1 MMKRMSYVALLF
13 AAIVVRPAAAQAP
26 RTAPP
31 PELRPALERI
41 EEMTALELAKENVG
55 SVTVGIVLGADLVWT
70 RSFGYADME
79 DKIMATRSTVY
90 RIGSITKQFTALMLL
105 QLVHEGKAHLADPVE
120 KYLPEISKVAER
132 RPWAPPV
139 TLVQLAT
146 MTSGMDR
153 EPARLETYLKGS
165 VAEWEKVMLAALG
178 ETRYAF
184 EPGTRYFYSNI
195 GYAMLGA
202 SLARAAGRPFT
213 EYVRERIFGPLG
225 MKNTDFE
232 PTAAIRPALAKG
244 YEIGGDGR
252 LDAETPA
259 REHEGRGYKVPN
271 GALYTTVEDLAR
283 FVAFELGEG
292 PDGVLPKKAW
302 LENLSRV
309 NSADGN
315 LTSGYGIGFQVSRRG
330 DFVAYGHGGSVAGYR
345 ASALFDP
352 VSKTG
357 AIVLRN
363 VGGRFDVSGLCRR
376 ALEEVA
382 AAGKAA
388 ARR

>member
-1 MMKRMSYVALLF
+1 MVKRMPYLALLL
-13 AAIVVRPAAAQAP
+13 AAVAVRTVAAQAP
-26 RTAPP
+26 RSAVP
-31 PELRPALERI
+31 PELRPALQRI
-41 EEMTALELAKENVG
+41 EDMAALELAKESVG
-55 SVTVGIVLGADLVWT
+55 SVTVGIVAGPELVWT

-79 DKIMATRSTVY
+79 NRILATRNSVY

-105 QLVHEGKAHLADPVE
+105 QLAHEGKVHLADPAE
-120 KYLPEISKVAER
+120 KYLPEISRVAER
-132 RPWAPPV
+132 KAWAPPV
-139 TLVQLAT
+139 TLIQLAT

-153 EPARLETYLKGS
+153 EPAHLDTYLKGP
-165 VAEWEKVMLAALG
+165 VADWEKVMLAALG
-178 ETRYAF
+178 ETKYAY
-184 EPGTRYFYSNI
+184 EPDTRYFYSNI

-213 EYVRERIFGPLG
+213 EYVREKIFQPLG

-232 PTAAIRPALAKG
+232 PSATVRPALAKG
-244 YEIGGDGR
+244 YEIRADGR

-271 GALYTTVEDLAR
+271 GAVYTTVEDLAR

-292 PDGVLPKKAW
+292 PESVLPRKTW

-315 LTSGYGIGFQVSRRG
+315 LTSGYGIGFQVSRSG
-330 DFVAYGHGGSVAGYR
+330 EFVSYGHGGSVAGYR
-345 ASALFDP
+345 AAALFDP
-352 VSKTG
+352 AAKIG

-363 VGGRFDVSGLCRR
+363 AGGRFDVSGLCRR
-376 ALEEVA
+376 ALQEAVR
-382 AAGKAA
+382 AGAGG
-388 ARR
+388 RGR